1 MTEQTLAT
9 GLSQWLNIEFVWWW
23 ALILL
28 PLPLLVYKLLPR
40 ESQQAEIKLAYLPD
54 NTHSNKPKQ
63 KLQKTLSIA
72 IWTLLIIA
80 CARPVWF
87 GDPIEFQPK
96 YRDLMLVVDLSG
108 SMQKE
113 DMNLDGE
120 FTDRLTA
127 VKKVLSDFVATRK
140 GDRLGVVLF
149 GDHAY
154 LQTPLTADRQA
165 VIQQINQTVIGLV
178 GQSTAMGDGIGLGTK
193 TFVDSNAPQRVMV
206 LLSDGGNTAGVLD
219 PIEAA
224 EIAKKY
230 NATIYTVGVGAGE
243 MMVKEFFMT
252 RKVDTAADLDEK
264 TLTQIAE
271 VTGGQY
277 FRARDTEQL
286 ESIYE
291 TINQLEPVS
300 SDTQTWRPQSE
311 WFRYP
316 LSAALGLS
324 VLLFLLR
331 RKHG

>member
-1 MTEQTLAT
+1 M
-9 GLSQWLNIEFVWWW
+9 
-23 ALILL
+23 
-28 PLPLLVYKLLPR
+28 
-40 ESQQAEIKLAYLPD
+40 
-54 NTHSNKPKQ
+54 
-63 KLQKTLSIA
+63 
-72 IWTLLIIA
+72 
-80 CARPVWF
+80 
-87 GDPIEFQPK
+87 
-96 YRDLMLVVDLSG
+96 
-108 SMQKE
+108 
-113 DMNLDGE
+113 
-120 FTDRLTA
+120 
-127 VKKVLSDFVATRK
+127 
-140 GDRLGVVLF
+140 F

-277 FRARDTEQL
+277 FRARDAEQL
-286 ESIYE
+286 ENIYE

-300 SDTQTWRPQSE
+300 NDTQTWRPQSE

-316 LSAALGLS
+316 LSAALGVS
-324 VLLFLLR
+324 VLLFFLR
-331 RKHG
+331 RKHV

>member
-1 MTEQTLAT
+1 VTEQTLAT

-28 PLPLLVYKLLPR
+28 PLPLLVYKLLAR

-127 VKKVLSDFVATRK
+127 VKKVLSDFVAKRK

-286 ESIYE
+286 ENIYE

-300 SDTQTWRPQSE
+300 NDTQTWRPQSE

>member
-127 VKKVLSDFVATRK
+127 VKKVLSNFVAKRK

-286 ESIYE
+286 ENIYE

>member
-1 MTEQTLAT
+1 MTDAT
-9 GLSQWLNIEFVWWW
+9 IMTDLNQWWSIEFVWWW
-23 ALILL
+23 ALFLL
-28 PLPLLVYKLLPR
+28 PVPLLVYKLMPQ
-40 ESQQAEIKLAYLPD
+40 ENQQAEIKLAYLPS
-54 NTHSNKPKQ
+54 NTHYGKPKQ
-63 KLQKTLSIA
+63 VLQKSLSIG

-87 GDPIEFQPK
+87 GEPIEFQPK

-113 DMNLDGE
+113 DMNVDGGY
-120 FTDRLTA
+120 TDRLTA
-127 VKKVLSDFVATRK
+127 VKKVLSDFVEQRK

-154 LQTPLTADRQA
+154 LQTPLTADRKT
-165 VIQQINQTVIGLV
+165 VIQQIKQAVIGLV
-178 GQSTAMGDGIGLGTK
+178 GKRTALGDGIGLGTK
-193 TFVDSNAPQRVMV
+193 TFVDSDAPQRVMIV
-206 LLSDGGNTAGVLD
+206 LSDGSNTAGVLD

-230 NATIYTVGVGAGE
+230 HATIYTVGVGAGE

-252 RKVDTAADLDEK
+252 RKVDTAADLDEN

-271 VTGGQY
+271 LTGGQY
-277 FRARDTEQL
+277 FRARDAEQL
-286 ESIYE
+286 RSIYE

-311 WFRYP
+311 WFPYP
-316 LSAALGLS
+316 LSGALLLS
-324 VLLFLLR
+324 MLLFFLR

>member
-9 GLSQWLNIEFVWWW
+9 SLSQWLNIEFVWWW

-72 IWTLLIIA
+72 IWTLLIMA

-127 VKKVLSDFVATRK
+127 VKKVLSDFVAKRK

-286 ESIYE
+286 ENIYE

-324 VLLFLLR
+324 VLLFFLR

>member
-54 NTHSNKPKQ
+54 NTHSNKPQQ
-63 KLQKTLSIA
+63 KLQKTSSIA

-127 VKKVLSDFVATRK
+127 VKKVLSDFVAKRK

-286 ESIYE
+286 ENIYE

>member
-1 MTEQTLAT
+1 VTEQTLAT

-23 ALILL
+23 VLILL

-87 GDPIEFQPK
+87 GDSIEFQPK

-127 VKKVLSDFVATRK
+127 VKKVLSDFVAKRK

-286 ESIYE
+286 ENIYE

>member
-9 GLSQWLNIEFVWWW
+9 GLSQWLNLEFVWWW

-28 PLPLLVYKLLPR
+28 PLPLLVYKLLPQ

-63 KLQKTLSIA
+63 KLQKILSIA

-127 VKKVLSDFVATRK
+127 VKKVLSDFVAKRK

-178 GQSTAMGDGIGLGTK
+178 GNRTAMGDGIGLGTK
-193 TFVDSNAPQRVMV
+193 TFVDSDAPQRVMI

-219 PIEAA
+219 PLEAA

-277 FRARDTEQL
+277 FRARDAEQL

-316 LSAALGLS
+316 LSTALGLS
-324 VLLFLLR
+324 VLLFFLR

>member
-1 MTEQTLAT
+1 MTEAT
-9 GLSQWLNIEFVWWW
+9 FVTNFNQWLNLEFVWWW
-23 ALILL
+23 ALFLL
-28 PLPLLVYKLLPR
+28 PAPLLVYKLMPQ

-54 NTHSNKPKQ
+54 TAHSDKPKQ
-63 KLQKTLSIA
+63 LLQKTLSIA
-72 IWTLLIIA
+72 IWALLVIA
-80 CARPVWF
+80 CSRPVWF
-87 GDPIEFQPK
+87 GEPIEFQPK

-108 SMQKE
+108 SMQQQ

-120 FTDRLTA
+120 YTDRLTA
-127 VKKVLSDFVATRK
+127 VKKVLSDFVEQRK

-154 LQTPLTADRQA
+154 LQTPLTADRKA

-178 GQSTAMGDGIGLGTK
+178 GQRTAMGDGIGLGTK
-193 TFVDSNAPQRVMV
+193 TFVDSNAPQRVMI

-219 PIEAA
+219 PLEAA

-252 RKVDTAADLDEK
+252 RKVNTAADLDEK

-271 VTGGQY
+271 LTGGKY
-277 FRARDTEQL
+277 FRARDAEQL
-286 ESIYE
+286 ENIYQ

-311 WFRYP
+311 WFPYP
-316 LSAALGLS
+316 LVGALLLS
-324 VLLFLLR
+324 VVLFFLR

>member
-9 GLSQWLNIEFVWWW
+9 GFSQWLNIEFVWWW
-23 ALILL
+23 ALLLL
-28 PLPLLVYKLLPR
+28 PLPLLVYKLLPQ

-63 KLQKTLSIA
+63 WLQKTLSIA
-72 IWTLLIIA
+72 IWTLLVIA

-127 VKKVLSDFVATRK
+127 VKKVLSDFVTQRK

-178 GQSTAMGDGIGLGTK
+178 GKSTAMGDGIGLGTK
-193 TFVDSNAPQRVMV
+193 TFVDSDAPQRVMI

-230 NATIYTVGVGAGE
+230 NATIYTVGIGAGE

-277 FRARDTEQL
+277 FRARDAEQL
-286 ESIYE
+286 ERIYE

-324 VLLFLLR
+324 VLLFFLR

>member
-127 VKKVLSDFVATRK
+127 VKKVLSDFVAKRK

-286 ESIYE
+286 ENIYE

-300 SDTQTWRPQSE
+300 NDTQTWRPQSE

>member
-127 VKKVLSDFVATRK
+127 VKKVLSDFVAKRK

-154 LQTPLTADRQA
+154 LQTPLTSDRQA

-286 ESIYE
+286 ENIYE

>member
-1 MTEQTLAT
+1 
-9 GLSQWLNIEFVWWW
+9 LNIEFVWWW

-127 VKKVLSDFVATRK
+127 VKKVLSDFVAKRK

-286 ESIYE
+286 ENIYE

>member
-286 ESIYE
+286 ENIYE

>member
-23 ALILL
+23 VLILL

-127 VKKVLSDFVATRK
+127 VKKVLSDFVAKRK

-271 VTGGQY
+271 VTRGQY

-286 ESIYE
+286 ENIYE

>member
-54 NTHSNKPKQ
+54 NTHSNKPQQ

-120 FTDRLTA
+120 YTDRLAA
-127 VKKVLSDFVATRK
+127 VKKVLSDFVAKRK

-264 TLTQIAE
+264 TLSQIAE

-286 ESIYE
+286 ENIYE

>member
-9 GLSQWLNIEFVWWW
+9 SLSQWLNIEFVWWW

-28 PLPLLVYKLLPR
+28 PLPLLVYKLLPQ

-127 VKKVLSDFVATRK
+127 VKKVLSDFVAKRK

-149 GDHAY
+149 GNHAY

-178 GQSTAMGDGIGLGTK
+178 GQNTAMGDGIGLGTK

-277 FRARDTEQL
+277 FRARDAEQL
-286 ESIYE
+286 ENIYK

>member
-9 GLSQWLNIEFVWWW
+9 SLSQWLNIEFVWWW

-28 PLPLLVYKLLPR
+28 PLPLLVYKLLPQ

-127 VKKVLSDFVATRK
+127 VKKVLSDFVSKRK

-178 GQSTAMGDGIGLGTK
+178 GQNTAMGDGIGLGTK

-286 ESIYE
+286 ENIYE

-324 VLLFLLR
+324 VLLFFLR

>member
-1 MTEQTLAT
+1 M
-9 GLSQWLNIEFVWWW
+9 NIEFVWWW
-23 ALILL
+23 ALLLL
-28 PLPLLVYKLLPR
+28 PLPLLVYKLLPQ
-40 ESQQAEIKLAYLPD
+40 ESQRAEIKLAYLPD

-63 KLQKTLSIA
+63 WLQKTLSIA
-72 IWTLLIIA
+72 IWTLLVIA

-127 VKKVLSDFVATRK
+127 VKKVLSDFVTQRK

-178 GQSTAMGDGIGLGTK
+178 GKSTAMGDGIGLGTK
-193 TFVDSNAPQRVMV
+193 TFVDSDAPQRVMI

-230 NATIYTVGVGAGE
+230 NATIYTVGIGAGE

-277 FRARDTEQL
+277 FRARDAKQL
-286 ESIYE
+286 ERIYE

-324 VLLFLLR
+324 VLLFFLR

>member
-1 MTEQTLAT
+1 MTDIN
-9 GLSQWLNIEFVWWW
+9 QWLNIEFVWWW
-23 ALILL
+23 ALFLL
-28 PLPLLVYKLLPR
+28 PLPLLIYKLLPQ
-40 ESQQAEIKLAYLPD
+40 ESHQAEIKLAYLPD
-54 NTHSNKPKQ
+54 NSHNGKPKQ
-63 KLQKTLSIA
+63 LLQKSLSIG
-72 IWTLLIIA
+72 IWTLMVIA

-87 GDPIEFQPK
+87 GEPVEFQPK

-113 DMNLDGE
+113 DMNLNGE
-120 FTDRLTA
+120 YTDRLTA
-127 VKKVLSDFVATRK
+127 VKKVLSDFVEKRK

-149 GDHAY
+149 GEHAY
-154 LQTPLTADRQA
+154 LQTPLTADRET

-178 GQSTAMGDGIGLGTK
+178 GQRTAMGDGIGLGTK
-193 TFVDSNAPQRVMV
+193 TFVDSDAPQRVMI

-230 NATIYTVGVGAGE
+230 KATIYTVGVGAGE
-243 MMVKEFFMT
+243 MMVKDFFMT
-252 RKVDTAADLDEK
+252 RKVDTAADLDEQA
-264 TLTQIAE
+264 LTKIAE
-271 VTGGQY
+271 LTGGQY
-277 FRARDTEQL
+277 FRARDAEQL

-311 WFRYP
+311 WFPYP
-316 LSAALGLS
+316 LGGALLLS
-324 VLLFLLR
+324 VLLFFLR

>member
-1 MTEQTLAT
+1 
-9 GLSQWLNIEFVWWW
+9 
-23 ALILL
+23 
-28 PLPLLVYKLLPR
+28 
-40 ESQQAEIKLAYLPD
+40 
-54 NTHSNKPKQ
+54 
-63 KLQKTLSIA
+63 
-72 IWTLLIIA
+72 
-80 CARPVWF
+80 
-87 GDPIEFQPK
+87 
-96 YRDLMLVVDLSG
+96 MLVVDLSG

-127 VKKVLSDFVATRK
+127 VKKVLSDFVAKRK

-286 ESIYE
+286 ENIYE

>member
-9 GLSQWLNIEFVWWW
+9 SLSQWLNIEFVWWW

-28 PLPLLVYKLLPR
+28 PLPLLVYKLLPQ

-127 VKKVLSDFVATRK
+127 VKKVLSDFVAKRK

-149 GDHAY
+149 GNHAY

-178 GQSTAMGDGIGLGTK
+178 GQNTAMGDGIGLGTK

-277 FRARDTEQL
+277 FRARDAEQL
-286 ESIYE
+286 EAIYE

>member
-127 VKKVLSDFVATRK
+127 VKKVLSDFVAKRK

-286 ESIYE
+286 ENIYE
-291 TINQLEPVS
+291 IINQLEPVS

>member
-80 CARPVWF
+80 CTRPVWF

-127 VKKVLSDFVATRK
+127 VKKVLSDFVAKRK

-264 TLTQIAE
+264 TLTRIAE

-286 ESIYE
+286 ENIYE